1 MSTEMIGM
9 QTLAERSYAEA
20 KKTEF
25 QRFLSFGSFTVD
37 LKREELFKDGT
48 RIKLPGKVY
57 QTLVALLERP
67 GDVVSRDDLRLKLW
81 PEGTHVN
88 YDANVNTTVNKLRL
102 ALGDSPD
109 KPIYVETIPRQGY
122 SFVGTVSAVAANSV
136 THNGNGR
143 TAAIE
148 GAQIPASA
156 DGSLQRTGTAPISS
170 WFVAGVVALVVAGML
185 FGAAAVMFI
194 HRGV

>member
-9 QTLAERSYAEA
+9 QALAARSVAEA
-20 KKTEF
+20 KDQEF

-57 QTLVALLERP
+57 QTLVALLERA
-67 GDVVSRDDLRLKLW
+67 GEVVSRDDLRIKLW

-102 ALGDSPD
+102 VLGDSPD

-122 SFVGTVSAVAANSV
+122 SFVGMV
-136 THNGNGR
+136 TAGLAHGRNGNAR
-143 TAAIE
+143 ALELVEVNPSNT
-148 GAQIPASA
+148 
-156 DGSLQRTGTAPISS
+156 DSLTTDDSLARGTH
-170 WFVAGVVALVVAGML
+170 WFVAGIVALVLAGVL
-185 FGAAAVMFI
+185 FGAATVMYL
-194 HRGV
+194 HRSV

>member
-20 KKTEF
+20 KKSELL
-25 QRFLSFGSFTVD
+25 RFLSFGSFMVD
-37 LKREELFKDGT
+37 LKREELFKDGA

-67 GDVVSRDDLRLKLW
+67 GEVVSRDDLRIKLW

-122 SFVGTVSAVAANSV
+122 CFL
-136 THNGNGR
+136 GNV
-143 TAAIE
+143 E
-148 GAQIPASA
+148 GA
-156 DGSLQRTGTAPISS
+156 GGLLRTP
-170 WFVAGVVALVVAGML
+170 
-185 FGAAAVMFI
+185 
-194 HRGV
+194 

>member
-9 QTLAERSYAEA
+9 QALAARSVAEA
-20 KKTEF
+20 KDQEF
-25 QRFLSFGSFTVD
+25 QRFLSFGTFTVD

-67 GDVVSRDDLRLKLW
+67 GEVVSRDDLRIKLW

-122 SFVGTVSAVAANSV
+122 SFVGTVSAGVAQSR
-136 THNGNGR
+136 NGNARGLELVEVNALTPESLSSGDLQSR
-143 TAAIE
+143 
-148 GAQIPASA
+148 
-156 DGSLQRTGTAPISS
+156 GSH
-170 WFVAGVVALVVAGML
+170 WFVAGIVALVLAGML
-185 FGAAAVMFI
+185 FGAATVMYL
-194 HRGV
+194 HRSV

>member
-9 QTLAERSYAEA
+9 QALAARSVAEA
-20 KKTEF
+20 KDQQF
-25 QRFLSFGSFTVD
+25 QRFLTFGSFTVD
-37 LKREELFKDGT
+37 LKREELFKDGA

-67 GDVVSRDDLRLKLW
+67 GEVVSRDDLRIKLW

-122 SFVGTVSAVAANSV
+122 SFVGMVSAGLAPSGNGSARGLELVEVNSV
-136 THNGNGR
+136 STDSLSSSDLQAR
-143 TAAIE
+143 
-148 GAQIPASA
+148 
-156 DGSLQRTGTAPISS
+156 GSH
-170 WFVAGVVALVVAGML
+170 WFVAGIVALVLAGML
-185 FGAAAVMFI
+185 FGAATVMYL
-194 HRGV
+194 HRSV